1 MSTLTKV
8 LIVLQVVISIFLCG
22 IVVTYVA
29 NADDFKGKYET
40 ANSRLSSARLRADQA
55 KTGLDDYKTQKDAE
69 IAKTVADLARR
80 QSEIDSLNTDIE
92 AAARQNADLT
102 NQLARMA
109 STVEASN
116 LTALEQ
122 NKQFGRA
129 HADRNVLDAENI
141 SLTKDLKETND
152 LVIEKMALL
161 ATQKEKLRRLLE
173 EKTEL
178 QNQLEQF
185 MRQYGKRVPIPMPA
199 TVVRSKARPAFPKAP
214 GIGLKGLI
222 TDLDVP
228 NHLAEISVGSAH
240 GVREEDKF
248 HVTRGDQFVCDI
260 LVLDVDSDKSV
271 GVLDYIQMTPRVG
284 DKISTNF

>member
-29 NADDFKGKYET
+29 NADDFNEKYKSV
-40 ANSRLSSARLRADQA
+40 NRRLGGAELRAEQA
-55 KTGLDDYKTQKDAE
+55 KQAQDEYKAQKDTE
-69 IAKTVADLARR
+69 IAKTVADFLRL
-80 QSEIDSLNTDIE
+80 QSEVDSLNTDLE
-92 AAARQNADLT
+92 AAARQNSDLT

-122 NKQFGRA
+122 NKQFGQA
-129 HADRNVLDAENI
+129 HADRNALDLANI

-152 LVIEKMALL
+152 LVIEKMALIG
-161 ATQKEKLRRLLE
+161 TQNERLKRLLE
-173 EKTEL
+173 EKSEL

-185 MRQYGKRVPIPMPA
+185 MRQYGKTVPTPRPA
-199 TVVRSKARPAFPKAP
+199 TVVRSQARPAFRKAP

-222 TDLDVP
+222 TDLDVQ
-228 NHLAEISVGSAH
+228 NYLAEISVGSAH
-240 GVREEDKF
+240 GVRVEDTF

-271 GVLDYIQMTPRVG
+271 GVLDLVELTPRVG

>member
-29 NADDFKGKYET
+29 HADDFKGEYERV
-40 ANSRLSSARLRADQA
+40 NRRLGGAELRAERAKQA
-55 KTGLDDYKTQKDAE
+55 QDEYKAQKDTE
-69 IAKTVADLARR
+69 IAKTVADFLRL
-80 QSEIDSLNTDIE
+80 QSEVDSLNTDLE
-92 AAARQNADLT
+92 AAARQNSDLT

-122 NKQFGRA
+122 NKQFGQA
-129 HADRNVLDAENI
+129 HADRNALDLANI

-152 LVIEKMALL
+152 LVIEKMALI
-161 ATQKEKLRRLLE
+161 ATQNERLKRLLE
-173 EKTEL
+173 EKSEL
-178 QNQLEQF
+178 QNQLERF
-185 MRQYGKRVPIPMPA
+185 MRQYGKTVPTPRPA
-199 TVVRSKARPAFPKAP
+199 TPVSSKARPAFRKAP

-222 TDLDVP
+222 TDLDVQ
-228 NHLAEISVGSAH
+228 NYLAEISVGSAH
-240 GVREEDKF
+240 GVRVEDTF

-271 GVLDYIQMTPRVG
+271 GVLDLVELTPRVG

>member
-29 NADDFKGKYET
+29 NADDFKEKYRR
-40 ANSRLSSARLRADQA
+40 ANNRLGGAEQLAEQA
-55 KTGLDDYKTQKDAE
+55 KKELDDYKSQKNAE
-69 IAKTVADLARR
+69 IADTVAELAQR
-80 QSEIDSLNTDIE
+80 QSEIDSLKTDHV
-92 AAARQNADLT
+92 AAARQQSDLS

-122 NKQFGRA
+122 NKQFDKA
-129 HADRNVLDAENI
+129 HADRNALDLANI

-152 LVIEKMALL
+152 LVIEKMGLI
-161 ATQKEKLRRLLE
+161 ATQNEKLKRLLE
-173 EKTEL
+173 EKSEL
-178 QNQLEQF
+178 QNQLERF
-185 MRQYGKRVPIPMPA
+185 MRQYGKTVPTPRPA
-199 TVVRSKARPAFPKAP
+199 TMVRSKARPAFRTAP

-222 TDLDVP
+222 TDLDVQ

-248 HVTRGDQFVCDI
+248 FVTRGDQFVCNI

-271 GVLDYIQMTPRVG
+271 GVLDLVQLTPRVG
-284 DKISTNF
+284 DKVSTNF

>member
-1 MSTLTKV
+1 LSTLTKV

-29 NADDFKGKYET
+29 NADDYKERYT
-40 ANSRLSSARLRADQA
+40 RANSSLSSARRVADQA
-55 KTGLDDYKTQKDAE
+55 EKERDDYKAQKDAE
-69 IAKTVADLARR
+69 MAKTVADLTRL
-80 QSEIDSLNTDIE
+80 QSEIDSLKTNLE
-92 AAARQNADLT
+92 AAARQNSDLT
-102 NQLARMA
+102 NKLARMA

-116 LTALEQ
+116 LTALGQ
-122 NKQFGRA
+122 NKQFDKA
-129 HADRNVLDAENI
+129 HADRNTLDLANI

-152 LVIEKMALL
+152 LVIEKMALIS
-161 ATQKEKLRRLLE
+161 TQDEKLKRLLE
-173 EKTEL
+173 EKSEL

-185 MRQYGKRVPIPMPA
+185 MRQYGKTLPTPRPA
-199 TVVRSKARPAFPKAP
+199 TVVSSKARPAFRKAP

-222 TDLDVP
+222 TDLDVQ

-248 HVTRGDQFVCDI
+248 FVTRGDQFVCNI

-271 GVLDYIQMTPRVG
+271 GVLDLVQLTPRVG

>member
-29 NADDFKGKYET
+29 NADDFNEKYT
-40 ANSRLSSARLRADQA
+40 SVNRRLGAAERRAEQA
-55 KTGLDDYKTQKDAE
+55 ERGQDAYKAEKDAE
-69 IAKTVADLARR
+69 IARTTADLSQR
-80 QSEIDSLNTDIE
+80 QSEIDSLKTDLE
-92 AAARQNADLT
+92 AAARQHADLT

-122 NKQFGRA
+122 NRQFGKA
-129 HADRNVLDAENI
+129 HADRNALDLANI

-152 LVIEKMALL
+152 LVIEKMALI
-161 ATQKEKLRRLLE
+161 ATQNERLKRLLE
-173 EKTEL
+173 EKSEL
-178 QNQLEQF
+178 QNQLERF
-185 MRQYGKRVPIPMPA
+185 MRQYGKTVPTPRPA
-199 TVVRSKARPAFPKAP
+199 TPVSAKARPAFRKAP

-222 TDLDVP
+222 TDLDVQ

-248 HVTRGDQFVCDI
+248 FVTRGDQFVCNI

-271 GVLDYIQMTPRVG
+271 GVLDLVQLTPRVG